1 MENRVYYGE
10 YSLRHWIELILK
22 KNLVLPDYQRYFVWD
37 EKKVATLI
45 ATIKNK
51 QFVPPIT
58 IGAFKMEDGNRNL
71 ILDGQQRITSIL
83 LAYLGLFPDPATYKK
98 AIESF
103 INDNDEV
110 ASEDEDDS
118 QLDNVLKWN
127 IGSLTKKGNSK
138 SAILGSIRPQNYKS
152 IDLEVDDNFLDSN
165 FLGFSYLVP
174 HSDNEKEQQKYYSS
188 VFRNINIQ
196 GEPLLP
202 QESRASLY
210 FLDHDLEG
218 LFNPTFC
225 ERIVVKLLSIET
237 KADFVRYLSLL
248 SQYHKSLDERKVAR
262 GYKPKMEKLYE
273 EYIYSVVSE
282 DASNSFSNFER
293 IFPDKQYQ
301 EEMAVLESTL
311 NDLEIFRSYS
321 SIIEI
326 DTYLFGLIYQVLF
339 KKNKIDLTKK
349 EELQTRLANKID
361 SYKRDSGHQ
370 KSPNNLT
377 HLRARLVNSISI
389 YGRYI
394 VREPL

>member
-10 YSLRHWIELILK
+10 YSLRHWIELVLK
-22 KNLVLPDYQRYFVWD
+22 RNLVLPDYQRYFVWN

-45 ATIKNK
+45 ETIKNK

-58 IGAFKMEDGNRNL
+58 IGAFKLNGGNMNL

-83 LAYLGLFPDPATYKK
+83 LAHLGLFPDPAKYRE

-103 INDNDEV
+103 ANDNDD
-110 ASEDEDDS
+110 ADPEDEI

-127 IGSLTKKGNSK
+127 ISRLTDKGNSRE
-138 SAILGSIRPQNYKS
+138 SILAEIVPQNYKS
-152 IDLEVDDNFLDSN
+152 INLDIDDNFLDSN

-174 HSDNEKEQQKYYSS
+174 HTDNEKEQQKYYSS

-218 LFNPTFC
+218 LFNPVFS
-225 ERIVVKLLSIET
+225 EYIVIKLLSSES
-237 KADFVRYLSLL
+237 KADFVRYLALL
-248 SQYHKSLDERKVAR
+248 SQYHLNKDEKQVAR

-273 EYIYSVVSE
+273 EYIYSAISE
-282 DASNSFSNFER
+282 DTSSYFGNFKK
-293 IFPDKQYQ
+293 IFPNKKYQ
-301 EEMAVLESTL
+301 DEMDELETTL
-311 NDLEIFRSYS
+311 KNLEIFGSYS

-326 DTYLFGLIYQVLF
+326 DTFLFGLIYQVLF
-339 KKNKIDLTKK
+339 KKQKIDLSKK
-349 EELQTRLANKID
+349 DELKSKIMNKV
-361 SYKRDSGHQ
+361 SSFKSDSGHQ

-377 HLRARLVNSISI
+377 HLRARLVDSISI
-389 YGRYI
+389 YGGYI
-394 VREPL
+394 VREPR

>member
-10 YSLRHWIELILK
+10 YSLRHWIELVLK
-22 KNLVLPDYQRYFVWD
+22 GNLTLPNYQRYFVWD

-45 ATIKNK
+45 KTIKNK

-58 IGAFKMEDGNRNL
+58 IGAFKLDGGNKNL

-83 LAYLGLFPDPATYKK
+83 LAHLGLFPDPATYRE

-103 INDNDEV
+103 ANDNDD
-110 ASEDEDDS
+110 ADPDDDI

-127 IGSLTKKGNSK
+127 ISRLTSKGNSK
-138 SAILGSIRPQNYKS
+138 ESILSSIAPQNYKS
-152 IDLEVDDNFLDSN
+152 INLDIDDSFLDSN

-174 HSDNEKEQQKYYSS
+174 HTDNEKEQQKYYSS

-218 LFNPTFC
+218 LFNPAFS
-225 ERIVVKLLSIET
+225 ERIVIKLLSSES
-237 KADFVRYLSLL
+237 KADFVRYLALL
-248 SQYHKSLDERKVAR
+248 SQYYMNKDEKQVAR

-273 EYIYSVVSE
+273 EYIYSAISE
-282 DASNSFSNFER
+282 DTSGNFGNFR
-293 IFPDKQYQ
+293 QIFPEKKYQ
-301 EEMAVLESTL
+301 DEMAELERTL
-311 NDLEIFRSYS
+311 DNLEIFGSYG

-326 DTYLFGLIYQVLF
+326 DTFLFGLIYQVLF
-339 KKNKIDLTKK
+339 NKKKIDLSKK
-349 EELQTRLANKID
+349 EELKTKLINKIN
-361 SYKRDSGHQ
+361 SFKGDSGHQ

-389 YGRYI
+389 YGGYT
-394 VREPL
+394 VRESR

>member
-10 YSLRHWIELILK
+10 YSLRHWIELVLK
-22 KNLVLPDYQRYFVWD
+22 GNLTLPNYQRYFVWD

-45 ATIKNK
+45 KTIKNK

-58 IGAFKMEDGNRNL
+58 IGAFKLDGGNRNL

-83 LAYLGLFPDPATYKK
+83 LAHLGLFPDPATYRE
-98 AIESF
+98 AVASF
-103 INDNDEV
+103 ANDNDD
-110 ASEDEDDS
+110 ADPEDDI

-127 IGSLTKKGNSK
+127 ISRLTDKGNSK
-138 SAILGSIRPQNYKS
+138 ESILSEIAPQNYKTINLD
-152 IDLEVDDNFLDSN
+152 IDDRFLDSN

-174 HSDNEKEQQKYYSS
+174 HTDNEKEQQRYYSS

-218 LFNPTFC
+218 LFNPAFS
-225 ERIVVKLLSIET
+225 ERIVIKLLSSES
-237 KADFVRYLSLL
+237 KADFVRYLALL
-248 SQYHKSLDERKVAR
+248 SQYHMNKDERQVAR

-273 EYIYSVVSE
+273 EYIYSAISE
-282 DASNSFSNFER
+282 DTSGHFGNFR
-293 IFPDKQYQ
+293 QIFPEKKYQ
-301 EEMAVLESTL
+301 DEMVELEESLG
-311 NDLEIFRSYS
+311 NLEIFGSYG

-326 DTYLFGLIYQVLF
+326 DTFLFGLIYQVLF
-339 KKNKIDLTKK
+339 NKKKIDLSKK
-349 EELQTRLANKID
+349 DELKAELNNKV
-361 SYKRDSGHQ
+361 SSFKGDSGHQ

-377 HLRARLVNSISI
+377 HLRARLVDSISI

-394 VREPL
+394 VRESH

>member
-22 KNLVLPDYQRYFVWD
+22 KNLTLPDYQRYFVWD

-45 ATIKNK
+45 ETIKNK

-71 ILDGQQRITSIL
+71 ILDGQQRITSIV
-83 LAYLGLFPDPATYKK
+83 LAHLGLFPDPENYRKEIA
-98 AIESF
+98 SF

-110 ASEDEDDS
+110 ESRGEDDS

-138 SAILGSIRPQNYKS
+138 DSILSAIRPRNYKS
-152 IDLEVDDNFLDSN
+152 INLEIDENFLDTN

-174 HSDNEKEQQKYYSS
+174 HTDNEREQQKYYSS

-225 ERIVVKLLSIET
+225 DRVVIKLLSSES

-248 SQYHKSLDERKVAR
+248 SQYHVNSDERKVAR

-273 EYIYSVVSE
+273 EYIYSVISE
-282 DASNSFSNFER
+282 DTSSSFCNFQSV
-293 IFPDKQYQ
+293 FPDKQYQ
-301 EEMAVLESTL
+301 GEMELLESTL
-311 NDLEIFRSYS
+311 SDLEIFKNYS

-326 DTYLFGLIYQVLF
+326 DTYLFGLIYQILF
-339 KKNKIDLTKK
+339 KKKKIDLTKK
-349 EELQTRLANKID
+349 EELKTKLADKIAL
-361 SYKRDSGHQ
+361 YKGDQNHQ

-377 HLRARLVNSISI
+377 HLRARLSDSIRI
-389 YGRYI
+389 YGRYLN
-394 VREPL
+394 RESR